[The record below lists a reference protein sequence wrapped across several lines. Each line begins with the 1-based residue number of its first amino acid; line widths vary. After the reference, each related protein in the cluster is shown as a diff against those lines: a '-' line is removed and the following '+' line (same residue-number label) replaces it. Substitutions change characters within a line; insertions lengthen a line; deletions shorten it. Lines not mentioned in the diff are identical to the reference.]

1 MKLSNETYDTLK
13 FISIYVIPSI
23 ETFWLMV
30 AAVWNLPYG
39 QEIGITIGAIGM
51 LIAGCI
57 GMSIK
62 EYEKEKQEKHEGAGG
77 GDDAE

>member
-1 MKLSNETYDTLK
+1 MKLSNETYDLLK

-39 QEIGITIGAIGM
+39 QEIGITIGAVGM

-62 EYEKEKQEKHEGAGG
+62 EYEKEKAEKHDGG
-77 GDDAE
+77 GDDGE

>member
-39 QEIGITIGAIGM
+39 QEIGITIGAVGM

-62 EYEKEKQEKHEGAGG
+62 EYEKEKAEQHEGDGG
-77 GDDAE
+77 GDGE